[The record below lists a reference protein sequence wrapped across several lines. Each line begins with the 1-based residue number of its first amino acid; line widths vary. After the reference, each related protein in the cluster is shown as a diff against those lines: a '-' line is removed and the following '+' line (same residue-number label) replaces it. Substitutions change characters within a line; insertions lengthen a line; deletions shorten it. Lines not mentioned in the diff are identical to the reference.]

1 MGAYLAIDRITLQGM
16 TPEDSIENQE
26 STPAEAKLKFS
37 LFRSWVELLN
47 FLRDRMN
54 LDDDKADPEETADY
68 IKKSVEFKGTNIWIL
83 VFAIMIAS
91 VGLNMN
97 STAVVIGAMLISPL
111 MGPIMGVG
119 LGAGIN
125 DFELIKRAAKNL
137 GFMVVISVATSALY
151 FALSPM
157 SDAQSELLARTQ
169 PTIWDVI
176 IALFGGLAGII
187 AGSRKEKSN
196 AIPGVAIAT
205 ALMPPLCTAGFG
217 LATQNWSYFF
227 GAFYLFTINSV
238 FISVSTFIVV
248 RFLRYPQKD
257 FIDPAREK
265 RVRRWIAAFIIVIT
279 LPSLF
284 IAFNLVRDSVFEREA
299 NQFIEENFNF
309 PNAQVIS
316 KSIHT
321 EGETK
326 RIEVALFGEPI
337 TTNEKHQIETKLE
350 ANDRLRDSKLIIR
363 QNAVKED
370 GLDMATLELMNQ
382 SMKSGIIEDL
392 YKRNEEALKS
402 REDVIAKLQREV
414 VRLSSQILP
423 VEDISNELKA
433 EHSNVTEFTLMK
445 NPIVNMDSMRLDTVV
460 FGYVKFSKRPKKE
473 ETDRLE
479 RWLKARTKADSL
491 KLVIQTN

>member
-16 TPEDSIENQE
+16 TPEDSLENQE

-370 GLDMATLELMNQ
+370 GLDMATVELMNQ
-382 SMKSGIIEDL
+382 NMKSGIIEDL

-460 FGYVKFSKRPKKE
+460 FGYVKFSKRPIKE

>member
-1 MGAYLAIDRITLQGM
+1 M
-16 TPEDSIENQE
+16 TPEDSLENQE

-157 SDAQSELLARTQ
+157 NDAQSELLARTQ

-370 GLDMATLELMNQ
+370 GLDMATVELMNQ

-460 FGYVKFSKRPKKE
+460 FGYVKFSKRPIKE